1 MATFEGKKKTDP
13 DFLIFLLK
21 ILEKFRVSHGKV
33 SIIKRNIYPWVY
45 TFFYQLFCLIK
56 IVFQIHLFL
65 YSSTSPLKLSKRS
78 FHTTFGDD
86 ENTNQS
92 GNNMTSCL
100 NQLEIKSTGNIKRS
114 NSRINLTFKK
124 PKYDLD
130 DDSSLVSESN
140 DEAGHATSIED
151 KDDTT
156 PLSSLQGTAKKR
168 NVR

>member
-1 MATFEGKKKTDP
+1 M
-13 DFLIFLLK
+13 
-21 ILEKFRVSHGKV
+21 
-33 SIIKRNIYPWVY
+33 
-45 TFFYQLFCLIK
+45 
-56 IVFQIHLFL
+56 
-65 YSSTSPLKLSKRS
+65 KLSKRS
-78 FHTTFGDD
+78 FHTTFGD
-86 ENTNQS
+86 EENQS
-92 GNNMTSCL
+92 GNMTSCL

-130 DDSSLVSESN
+130 DSSVVSESN
-140 DEAGHATSIED
+140 NEAGHATSIED